1 MMMDQ
6 SNTFGTSRLLRGLLS
21 SVAFCAVGMA
31 WMGPAPAMAQA
42 ADQNPAAQEAD
53 TGDII
58 VTARKRAEKVYDT
71 PAALSVL
78 GPQQLSE
85 QNISNVEDIGKYI
98 PNLTITRYGVG
109 NTAQA
114 AIFIRGI
121 GLQDH
126 IITTDPKVAVYL
138 DGVYL
143 GRQLG
148 SNLSLVNIERI
159 EVLRGPQGTLYGR
172 NAIGGAVNI
181 ITTDPSGGEGA
192 DINLQGGSRGRAA
205 ANVYAEFPLTDTFN
219 VGVSTYYKRR
229 NGVGDFLLLPNPEAR
244 IGEESEFGGRI
255 KAVWEPTSALKFV
268 FSIDGQQAENGQSPY
283 TTEVN
288 GVGLTAGDN
297 FTPGVATQNRS
308 NPFAGDFFAL
318 QPGFNGNVAPFLP
331 AGANGQL
338 RSPNPDDSFSTV
350 AGLESTSAS
359 GWGTSLTANWD
370 INPNLSTKFLASYR
384 YSDYTGGLDDDET
397 PFNLSE
403 FPEDGN
409 ARQVSLEWNVSADVS
424 IFDFVGGL
432 YYFREEGSTRSGP
445 FTFSPFNAPNSIDNF
460 GVPIDL
466 GFPTGLGNFDLNQNT
481 NAYAVFGNIKAQLTE
496 RLSIGGGLR
505 YSSDTKR
512 ANALFPSFGGNRVF
526 REANFQELTWD
537 VNALYHLV
545 GDVNIYAQI
554 QKGYQ
559 TGGFPPRP
567 FGGPAQFVNFD
578 EETAINYEAGLKG
591 AAFNRRVQG
600 SLSLFWTNF
609 RDLQLP
615 FSDTTAGGGFVTI
628 VENAGRSR
636 SRGVELDTLVEVFE
650 GLTLNGTLGYLDA
663 EITQVDPGTIGI
675 RAGDSPALTPRL
687 TASITPRYEAELA
700 NGGALSFSV
709 NYSYRGG
716 QFGQSINNPGEFI
729 RSRDLV
735 GFNISY
741 KSPNGDWTAGIYG
754 ENVANAVYDQGRLQQ
769 TGFVGILRSN
779 DRSEFGVRLS
789 KKFGS
794 LAP

>member
-1 MMMDQ
+1 MHQ
-6 SNTFGTSRLLRGLLS
+6 FNTQRSARLLRSLLYS
-21 SVAFCAVGMA
+21 TAFCAASLVAMQA
-31 WMGPAPAMAQA
+31 APAMAQA
-42 ADQNPAAQEAD
+42 GGARAAVAEAE
-53 TGDII
+53 GSDII

-71 PAALSVL
+71 PAALSVI
-78 GPQQLSE
+78 GATQLTE
-85 QNISNVEDIGKYI
+85 QNISNVEDVGKYI

-109 NTAQA
+109 NSAQA

-126 IITTDPKVAVYL
+126 IITTDPGVGVYL

-148 SNLSLVNIERI
+148 ANLSLVNIQRI

-181 ITTDPSGGEGA
+181 ITTNPGGGEGA
-192 DINLQGGSRGRAA
+192 EINLQGGSRGRAA
-205 ANVYAEFPLTDTFN
+205 ANVYAEFPLADNFN

-244 IGEESEFGGRI
+244 IGEENEFGGRI
-255 KAVWEPTSALKFV
+255 KAVWEPTSALSFT
-268 FSIDGQQAENGQSPY
+268 FSIDGLQANNGQSPY
-283 TTEVN
+283 TTLVN
-288 GVGLTAGDN
+288 GVGLNPGDN

-318 QPGFNGNVAPFLP
+318 QPGFSGNVAPFLP
-331 AGANGQL
+331 AAANGQL

-350 AGLESTSAS
+350 AGLESTSNAA
-359 GWGTSLTANWD
+359 WGVSLSTNWV
-370 INPNLSTKFLASYR
+370 INPNLSSKFLASYR

-397 PFNLSE
+397 PLNLSE

-460 GVPIDL
+460 GVPINL
-466 GFPTGLGNFDLNQNT
+466 GFPTGLGDFDLNQNT
-481 NAYAVFGNIKAQLTE
+481 NAYAIYGNVKAQLTE
-496 RLSIGGGLR
+496 RLSVGGGLR

-545 GDVNIYAQI
+545 GDVNVYAQI

-567 FGGPAQFVNFD
+567 FGGPATFVSFN
-578 EETAINYEAGLKG
+578 EETAINYETGLKG
-591 AAFNRRVQG
+591 AAFGGRVQG
-600 SLSLFWTNF
+600 SLSLFYTIY

-628 VENAGRSR
+628 VSNAGRSR
-636 SRGVELDTLVEVFE
+636 SRGVELDTLVELFE
-650 GLTLNGTLGYLDA
+650 GLTLNSTLGYLDS
-663 EITQVDPGTIGI
+663 EIISVRPGTIGI
-675 RAGDSPALTPRL
+675 RAGDRPALTPRL
-687 TASITPRYEAELA
+687 TASVAPRYETPLP
-700 NGGALSFSV
+700 NGAALSFAV
-709 NYSYRGG
+709 NYSFRGG
-716 QFGQSINNPGEFI
+716 QFGQSINTPGEFI
-729 RSRDLV
+729 RSRNLV

-741 KSPNGDWTAGIYG
+741 KAPKGDWTAGIYG

-769 TGFVGILRSN
+769 TGFVGIVRSN
-779 DRSEFGVRLS
+779 DRSEFGVRLT
-789 KKFGS
+789 KKLGS

>member
-1 MMMDQ
+1 MMDQ
-6 SNTFGTSRLLRGLLS
+6 PNRFGTSRLLRGLLL
-21 SVAFCAVGMA
+21 SVAFCAVSMA
-31 WMGPAPAMAQA
+31 WMGQGAAFAQA
-42 ADQNPAAQEAD
+42 NPAGAQAETAD
-53 TGDII
+53 AGEII

-78 GPQQLSE
+78 SPAQLEE
-85 QNISNVEDIGKYI
+85 QNIGNVEDVGKYI

-181 ITTDPSGGEGA
+181 ITSEPGTGEGA
-192 DINLQGGSRGRAA
+192 EINVQGGSRGRAA
-205 ANVYAEFPLTDTFN
+205 ANAYVQFPLADNFN
-219 VGVSTYYKRR
+219 VGVSSYYKRR

-244 IGEESEFGGRI
+244 IGEENEFGGRI
-255 KAVWEPTSALKFV
+255 KAVWDVTNTLSFE
-268 FSIDGQQAENGQSPY
+268 FSIDGQQANNGQSPY

-297 FTPGVATQNRS
+297 FTPGTPTQNRN

-318 QPGFNGNVAPFLP
+318 QPGFAGNVAAFLP

-359 GWGTSLTANWD
+359 GWGVSLTTNWD

-397 PFNLSE
+397 PLNLSE
-403 FPEDGN
+403 FPENGN
-409 ARQVSLEWNVSADVS
+409 ARQVSLEWNVSADIS

-445 FTFSPFNAPNSIDNF
+445 FVFSPFNAPDSIDNF
-460 GVPIDL
+460 GVPINL

-481 NAYAVFGNIKAQLTE
+481 NAYAVYGNIKAQLSE
-496 RLSIGGGLR
+496 RFSFGGGLR

-545 GDVNIYAQI
+545 GDVNVYAQI

-567 FGGPAQFVNFD
+567 FGGPAQFVSFN
-578 EETAINYEAGLKG
+578 EETAINYETGLKG
-591 AAFNRRVQG
+591 AAFNRRIQG

-615 FSDTTAGGGFVTI
+615 FSDTTAGGGFVT
-628 VENAGRSR
+628 VVANAGRSR
-636 SRGVELDTLVEVFE
+636 SRGVELDTLIEVID
-650 GLTLNGTLGYLDA
+650 GLTLNTTLGYLDS
-663 EITQVDPGTIGI
+663 EITRVEPGTIGV
-675 RAGDSPALTPRL
+675 RVGDSPALTPRL
-687 TASITPRYEAELA
+687 TASVTPRYEAELA

-709 NYSYRGG
+709 NWSYRGG
-716 QFGQSINNPGEFI
+716 QFGQSINTPGEFI

-741 KSPNGDWTAGIYG
+741 KSPKGDWTAGIYG
-754 ENVANAVYDQGRLQQ
+754 ENIANAVYDQGRLQQ

-789 KKFGS
+789 KKLGA